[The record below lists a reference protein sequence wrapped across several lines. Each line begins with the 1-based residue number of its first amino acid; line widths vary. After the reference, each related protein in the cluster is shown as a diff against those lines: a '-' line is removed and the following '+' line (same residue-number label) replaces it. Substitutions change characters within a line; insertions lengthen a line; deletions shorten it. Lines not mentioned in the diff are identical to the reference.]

1 MSPLLWNQNPAG
13 YINDNPLFRMTGYY
27 GRLLSKEGF
36 SSLISIITLWT
47 SELLRYHLMASS
59 FWSFGS
65 AIFAFAVAAGLTII
79 TGVYRRRLHFLME
92 YTSSLIWCIFVA
104 KKFHFDYIFCPGK
117 SRCLQTEE
125 IWSEKKWRRDGGD
138 FVTCQKR
145 FWIMSSMTVRAFLA
159 ISSFYR
165 TRVKSRNVPLQ

>member
-36 SSLISIITLWT
+36 SSLISIITLNIWT
-47 SELLRYHLMASS
+47 VEVSSHGIFLLVLWFCYLCVRCGCWPDNHHRCLSKKALLFDGIYLVLDMMHFCCQKIS
-59 FWSFGS
+59 FWLYILPRKIEVSTNRRDL
-65 AIFAFAVAAGLTII
+65 IREEVEK
-79 TGVYRRRLHFLME
+79 RWRRL
-92 YTSSLIWCIFVA
+92 
-104 KKFHFDYIFCPGK
+104 
-117 SRCLQTEE
+117 
-125 IWSEKKWRRDGGD
+125 RDLSKEVLDHELDDGE
-138 FVTCQKR
+138 
-145 FWIMSSMTVRAFLA
+145 SFLA

>member
-79 TGVYRRRLHFLME
+79 TGVYRRRLYFLME
-92 YTSSLIWCIFVA
+92 YTSSLIWCIFV
-104 KKFHFDYIFCPGK
+104 GK
-117 SRCLQTEE
+117 NLILIIYFAQENRGVY
-125 IWSEKKWRRDGGD
+125 K
-138 FVTCQKR
+138 QKR
-145 FWIMSSMTVRAFLA
+145 FDQRRSGEEMAETSWL
-159 ISSFYR
+159 
-165 TRVKSRNVPLQ
+165 VKRGSGSWARWRWELF